1 MNTTTIAILLI
12 DDDADYAEIIKRCL
26 HQFQNKKFDVTRV
39 TNGIQALE
47 HLNAGS
53 RTDIILM
60 DHYFSNTNGIE
71 VIKKLFEE
79 HNSLP
84 IILLTSNKD
93 YRIAIEVMKYG
104 VEDYLIKEELTDTML
119 PRTVLNVLERV
130 ELNKR
135 LTAIE
140 KDKLI
145 TQKKVEAV
153 QELVVTMCHEFNNP
167 LAAIKISTDILM
179 RQASSTGQKE
189 ILAKLNTNINHL
201 EKQIFKLRDLNIE
214 KQITDKDPVREMP

>member
-12 DDDADYAEIIKRCL
+12 DDDADYAEVIKRYL

-47 HLNAGS
+47 HLNSGS
-53 RTDIILM
+53 RTDLIVM
-60 DHYFSNTNGIE
+60 DHYFSNTNGID
-71 VIKKLFEE
+71 VIKQLFEE

-135 LTAIE
+135 LSAVE

-179 RQASSTGQKE
+179 RQASSTEQKA

-214 KQITDKDPVREMP
+214 KQVS

>member
-1 MNTTTIAILLI
+1 MNTTAISILLI
-12 DDDADYAEIIKRCL
+12 DDDAEYAEVIKHHL
-26 HQFQNKKFDVTRV
+26 HQFQNKKFEITRV
-39 TNGIQALE
+39 TNSEQALQY
-47 HLNAGS
+47 LISGKP
-53 RTDIILM
+53 IGLILM

-71 VIKKLFEE
+71 VIKKLFERKNE
-79 HNSLP
+79 IP

-130 ELNKR
+130 ELNKQ
-135 LTAIE
+135 LSAIE

-145 TQKKVEAV
+145 TKKKVEAI

-167 LAAIKISTDILM
+167 LAAIKISSDILM
-179 RQASSTGQKE
+179 RQAASPEQKE
-189 ILAKLNTNINHL
+189 VLAKLNTNIGHL

-214 KQITDKDPVREMP
+214 KQVL